1 MKTWRCG
8 LGLAVLS
15 CIVIWGLAGGCK
27 APCEPPPPPAPPPAA
42 PVQPETP
49 AAPEVPA
56 APAPAAPETS
66 AAPAPAAPETPAAF
80 EEPAEPEATVA
91 LASAEKPAPAAAPK
105 ETAPT
110 PNPAAKDPNLAPL
123 EILLPKPQFTGTPKN
138 IKFGEHQ
145 EKPSGK
151 PRPPFYAPKGL
162 VNVALKKPVTSSEQ
176 NPLIGELRQVTD
188 GEAEGVEGAYVE
200 LGPGLQWV
208 QIDLKEKCE
217 IFAIVLWHYHG
228 EGQIYSDVVVQA
240 ADDPDFIENVRTI
253 YNNDFDN
260 SAGLG
265 LGKDLEYL
273 ETYEGRLID
282 SKGVRARYLR
292 FYSNGNTSNDFNRY
306 TEIEVFG
313 RPAK

>member
-1 MKTWRCG
+1 VI
-8 LGLAVLS
+8 AVL
-15 CIVIWGLAGGCK
+15 AAGCK
-27 APCEPPPPPAPPPAA
+27 APSEPPPPPPPPPTA
-42 PVQPETP
+42 PVQPEAPEAPATPAALETP
-49 AAPEVPA
+49 AAPQE
-56 APAPAAPETS
+56 S
-66 AAPAPAAPETPAAF
+66 AAPPPAAPETPAAS

-91 LASAEKPAPAAAPK
+91 LASAEKPAPAPAPK
-105 ETAPT
+105 EAAPA

-162 VNVALKKPVTSSEQ
+162 TNVALKKPVTSSEQ
-176 NPLIGELRQVTD
+176 NPLIGDLKLITD
-188 GEAEGVEGAYVE
+188 GDAEGVEGAYVE

-208 QIDLKEKCE
+208 QIDLKEKCA

-240 ADDPDFIENVRTI
+240 ADDPDFIENVRTV

-273 ETYEGRLID
+273 ETFEGRLMD
-282 SKGVRARYLR
+282 AKGVRARYLR